1 MPWDSKIL
9 IDYSPQE
16 RSPPYQTRF
25 QMHWDRKILIN
36 YLPQQRPPIL
46 WGQISNALRWVAS
59 LEVDNWIVFYYP
71 RPFEILPYKMGGL
84 RWLIK
89 AMREKKK
96 LCSLNIISCSHNL
109 SFCSHKKDI
118 LFQQHIILFPQYII
132 LFPQHIIL
140 FPQYII
146 LFPQHI
152 ILFPQY
158 INLFPQHIILLLQ
171 YIICSDPRW
180 PSAGEK
186 FNIGP
191 YGKYI
196 QRSSPQKLL
205 GQLEPNLVT
214 IVLEWP
220 PSKLSLAGPGP
231 IQDDCQLGT

>member
-1 MPWDSKIL
+1 
-9 IDYSPQE
+9 
-16 RSPPYQTRF
+16 
-25 QMHWDRKILIN
+25 
-36 YLPQQRPPIL
+36 
-46 WGQISNALRWVAS
+46 
-59 LEVDNWIVFYYP
+59 
-71 RPFEILPYKMGGL
+71 
-84 RWLIK
+84 
-89 AMREKKK
+89 
-96 LCSLNIISCSHNL
+96 
-109 SFCSHKKDI
+109 
-118 LFQQHIILFPQYII
+118 
-132 LFPQHIIL
+132 L

-180 PSAGEK
+180 ASAGKK

-220 PSKLSLAGPGP
+220 PFKMESGRSGSDPRWLPAGNVV
-231 IQDDCQLGT
+231 